1 MVEVELSKTEIEIR
15 WMGVQNV
22 NMDIIMGQ
30 LEGRRVDWYMV
41 EWWDI
46 WELDYIVIEIVW
58 SEV

>member
-1 MVEVELSKTEIEIR
+1 MVDVQLIKTGIEIR

-22 NMDIIMGQ
+22 NIDIIMGQ
-30 LEGRRVDWYMV
+30 LERRRVDWYMV

-46 WELDYIVIEIVW
+46 WELDYIVIEIEQ

>member
-1 MVEVELSKTEIEIR
+1 MVDVQLIKTGLEKR
-15 WMGVQNV
+15 AVQNV
-22 NMDIIMGQ
+22 NIDIIMGQ
-30 LEGRRVDWYMV
+30 LERRRVDWYMV

>member
-22 NMDIIMGQ
+22 NIDIIMGQ
-30 LEGRRVDWYMV
+30 LERRRVDWYMV

-46 WELDYIVIEIVW
+46 WELDYIVIEIEQ

>member
-1 MVEVELSKTEIEIR
+1 MVDVQLIKTGIEIQ
-15 WMGVQNV
+15 WMGVQKIDI
-22 NMDIIMGQ
+22 DIIMGQ
-30 LEGRRVDWYMV
+30 LERRRVDWYMV

>member
-1 MVEVELSKTEIEIR
+1 MEEVELIKTGIEIR

-22 NMDIIMGQ
+22 NIDIIMGQ
-30 LEGRRVDWYMV
+30 LERRRVDWYMV

-46 WELDYIVIEIVW
+46 WELDYIVIEIEQ

>member
-1 MVEVELSKTEIEIR
+1 MEEVELIKTGIEIR

-22 NMDIIMGQ
+22 NIDIIMRQ
-30 LEGRRVDWYMV
+30 LERKRVDLYMV

-46 WELDYIVIEIVW
+46 WELDYIVIEIEQ

>member
-46 WELDYIVIEIVW
+46 WALDYIVIEIEQ